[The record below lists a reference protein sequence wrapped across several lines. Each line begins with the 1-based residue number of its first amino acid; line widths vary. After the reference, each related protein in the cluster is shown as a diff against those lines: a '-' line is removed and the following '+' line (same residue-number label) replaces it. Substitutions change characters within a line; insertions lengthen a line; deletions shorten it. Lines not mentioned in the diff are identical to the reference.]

1 MTISYYLVL
10 VGFGSGF
17 TGLAFVYLTD
27 IFYETGKLRLEP
39 KISTVKFI
47 SVHVAKNSVEVVGT
61 RLL

>member
-1 MTISYYLVL
+1 MAISYYLVL

-39 KISTVKFI
+39 PMDPKSQ
-47 SVHVAKNSVEVVGT
+47 
-61 RLL
+61 L

>member
-1 MTISYYLVL
+1 MEVLMAISYYLVL

-39 KISTVKFI
+39 PMDPKSQ
-47 SVHVAKNSVEVVGT
+47 
-61 RLL
+61 L